1 MGTPCVWSARVIG
14 GSPTPARSQ
23 GGRPTRRLAWGA
35 TRHCQLIACRHESLA
50 GGCTTARVMALGGGG
65 KARDV
70 LPGVES
76 VPHLLTVCRGGEETS
91 GPEVLCDG
99 TIGGEEALGLPWGL
113 EPWQAPF
120 TLARGLVGVFR
131 PMVQVPVLPVL
142 DPREPLPLRGPIAFQ
157 PIGDDD
163 SRDVLTP
170 FEPLPKELR
179 GSCLVAA
186 ALHENIEPIPVLIH
200 RPPQVM
206 SLAVDREENVE
217 TEIQPDRVTDNL
229 GREAV
234 VLIAVRCG
242 WSIHAA
248 SMPHWANRVI
258 ISFPLVGS

>member
-1 MGTPCVWSARVIG
+1 M
-14 GSPTPARSQ
+14 
-23 GGRPTRRLAWGA
+23 
-35 TRHCQLIACRHESLA
+35 
-50 GGCTTARVMALGGGG
+50 
-65 KARDV
+65 
-70 LPGVES
+70 
-76 VPHLLTVCRGGEETS
+76 TS
-91 GPEVLCDG
+91 EPEVLRDG

-113 EPWQAPF
+113 EPLHAPF

-131 PMVQVPVLPVL
+131 PIGQVPVLPVL
-142 DPREPLPLRGPIAFQ
+142 EPREPLPLRGPIAVQ

-163 SRDVLTP
+163 SRDVPTP
-170 FEPLPKELR
+170 FEQLPKELR
-179 GSCLVAA
+179 GSCVVAA

-206 SLAVDREENVE
+206 SLAVDREENFVEVPRVTRPGTPAPELIGILLPKLAAPLPDRLVGHRDATCKQELFNIPITEAE

-248 SMPHWANRVI
+248 SMPHWGGFQQVDKAYFYI
-258 ISFPLVGS
+258 IG